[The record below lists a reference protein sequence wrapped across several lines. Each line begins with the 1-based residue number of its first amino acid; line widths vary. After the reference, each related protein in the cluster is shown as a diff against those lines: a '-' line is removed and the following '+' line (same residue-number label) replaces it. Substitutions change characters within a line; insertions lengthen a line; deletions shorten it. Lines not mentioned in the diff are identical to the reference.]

1 MEKPLSLTSLRLCL
15 DKKLF
20 PAFTPLLQ
28 RGVRVKVQVGGSLK
42 GLLEDQ
48 FGLNPEYMKERIK
61 TVFLDG
67 KPVDDW
73 DTALVRDGTVLA
85 LSAAMPGLAG
95 ATLRRGG
102 VLAGMRCQIPPPE
115 RITSFLPEE
124 GFVVVKLFNLLIPE
138 LGPLFLQ
145 RGILVPPEEFPEIL
159 KSVPDEFWRG
169 EKEEKVEG
177 REGGGIQLPNLDGLS
192 PTEWIWLSVHLR
204 P

>member
-1 MEKPLSLTSLRLCL
+1 
-15 DKKLF
+15 
-20 PAFTPLLQ
+20 
-28 RGVRVKVQVGGSLK
+28 
-42 GLLEDQ
+42 
-48 FGLNPEYMKERIK
+48 
-61 TVFLDG
+61 
-67 KPVDDW
+67 
-73 DTALVRDGTVLA
+73 
-85 LSAAMPGLAG
+85 LAG

-145 RGILVPPEEFPEIL
+145 RGILVPPEEFPEIR

-169 EKEEKVEG
+169 AKEEKVEG